1 MAGDEI
7 PPKIPNGNGATPKSP
22 EPSSA
27 AAIAEARARHK
38 LIGAELQQWYDAIAD
53 EAVPE
58 DLLDL
63 LNKIDKRDKSAQG
76 GRELHQ

>member
-7 PPKIPNGNGATPKSP
+7 PPKIPNGNGVTPKPP
-22 EPSSA
+22 EPSPV
-27 AAIAEARARHK
+27 AIAEARARQK
-38 LIGAELQQWYDAIAD
+38 LIGEELRQWYDAIA
-53 EAVPE
+53 EETVPE

-63 LNKIDKRDKSAQG
+63 LNQIDKTDKSAQG

>member
-7 PPKIPNGNGATPKSP
+7 PPKIPNGNGSTPKSP
-22 EPSSA
+22 EPSSV
-27 AAIAEARARHK
+27 AAIAEARARQK
-38 LIGAELQQWYDAIAD
+38 LIGEELRQWYDTIA
-53 EAVPE
+53 EEPVPD

-63 LNKIDKRDKSAQG
+63 LNKIDKPDKSAQG

>member
-7 PPKIPNGNGATPKSP
+7 PPKIPNGNGATPKP
-22 EPSSA
+22 LEPSPV
-27 AAIAEARARHK
+27 AIAEARARQK
-38 LIGAELQQWYDAIAD
+38 LIGEELRQWYDAIAE

-63 LNKIDKRDKSAQG
+63 LNKIDKPDKSAQG
-76 GRELHQ
+76 GRELFQ